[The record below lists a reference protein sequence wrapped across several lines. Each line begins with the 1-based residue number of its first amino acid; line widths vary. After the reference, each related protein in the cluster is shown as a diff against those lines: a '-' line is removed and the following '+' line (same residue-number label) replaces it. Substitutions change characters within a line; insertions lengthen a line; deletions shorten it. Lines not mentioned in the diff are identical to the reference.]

1 MGLPDTLVLA
11 TNNPAKL
18 VELRRVL
25 AEAAP
30 GTEIRGLADF
40 PRYPEPAETARTF
53 ADNALIKARAAVEHT
68 GLAALA
74 DDSGLEVD
82 VLNGMP
88 GVRSSRWAGP
98 ACDDAANLQ
107 LVLDQVDD
115 VPDAE
120 RTARFVCV
128 IALVLPVPVGVTDP
142 GAPVEYLRRGEM
154 PGRLIRSP
162 RGDHGFG
169 YDPIFVPIGED
180 RTTAEMSA
188 VEKDAISHRGRALRA
203 TAALIGELRAGKDPS
218 RELTP

>member
-11 TNNPAKL
+11 TNNAAKL

-25 AEAAP
+25 AAAAP
-30 GTEIRGLADF
+30 GLEVRGLADF
-40 PRYPEPAETARTF
+40 PPYPEPAETGRTF

-98 ACDDAANLQ
+98 ACDDAANLR
-107 LVLDQVDD
+107 LVLAQIDD
-115 VPDAE
+115 VAETE

-128 IALVLPVPVGVTDP
+128 IALVLPVPVGVPDP

-154 PGRLIRSP
+154 PGRLIRAP

-169 YDPIFVPIGED
+169 YDPIFVPTGQT

-188 VEKDAISHRGRALRA
+188 EDKDAISHRGRALRA
-203 TAALIGELRAGKDPS
+203 TAALIGELRAGEDPA
-218 RELTP
+218 REVTA